1 MHLPSHASHTGLTL
15 GAMGR
20 LVSGCL
26 ALLLSSCGGD
36 GTTNSGGEHSFEHV
50 PERYRALAETV
61 HAQQERWASNGF
73 STYKYTYQ
81 RSCFCVP
88 DWTRPV
94 VIDVKDNRIGRI
106 VYADDEVPVGPTYW
120 KSYHTV
126 DELFALIDSA
136 LVRDAAQV
144 TVQFDEALG
153 YPTQLYID
161 EDLRIAD
168 EELGITASD
177 VRSQP

>member
-1 MHLPSHASHTGLTL
+1 MQGFERVFEFVDDLEIDAPGAASTVAAFL
-15 GAMGR
+15 ARAVVDDAAAEAKPPRFRRRESMGDESAHQRREETCER
-20 LVSGCL
+20 LR
-26 ALLLSSCGGD
+26 D
-36 GTTNSGGEHSFEHV
+36 
-50 PERYRALAETV
+50 ALA
-61 HAQQERWASNGF
+61 ASGAGG
-73 STYKYTYQ
+73 S
-81 RSCFCVP
+81 VEG
-88 DWTRPV
+88 V
-94 VIDVKDNRIGRI
+94 L
-106 VYADDEVPVGPTYW
+106 ADDEAPVGPTYW

-126 DELFALIDSA
+126 EELFALIDSA

-177 VRSQP
+177 VRSQL

>member
-1 MHLPSHASHTGLTL
+1 M
-15 GAMGR
+15 
-20 LVSGCL
+20 
-26 ALLLSSCGGD
+26 
-36 GTTNSGGEHSFEHV
+36 
-50 PERYRALAETV
+50 
-61 HAQQERWASNGF
+61 
-73 STYKYTYQ
+73 
-81 RSCFCVP
+81 P

-106 VYADDEVPVGPTYW
+106 VYADDEAPVGPTYW